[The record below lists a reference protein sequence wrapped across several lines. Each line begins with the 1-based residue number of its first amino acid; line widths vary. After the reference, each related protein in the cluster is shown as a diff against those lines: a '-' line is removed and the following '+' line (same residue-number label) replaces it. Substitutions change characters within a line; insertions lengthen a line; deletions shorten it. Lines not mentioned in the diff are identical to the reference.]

1 MVTNK
6 DLQKKLKTARADIKE
21 LKEKVVGPGIVSL
34 KIGSIVM
41 LPNCDEWAFR
51 LGYIDHGNLDL
62 PKLEF
67 ERIEIP
73 E

>member
-1 MVTNK
+1 MATNK
-6 DLQKKLKTARADIKE
+6 DLQKKLKTARAEING
-21 LKEKVVGPGIVSL
+21 LKDKVVGPGVVSL
-34 KIGSIVM
+34 KIGSIVT
-41 LPNCDEWAFR
+41 LPDCDEWAFR
-51 LGYIDHGNLDL
+51 LGYIDHGNIDL

>member
-1 MVTNK
+1 MVTNTK
-6 DLQKKLKTARADIKE
+6 LQTNLKKARAEIKE
-21 LKEKVVGPGIVSL
+21 LKDKVVGPGIVSL
-34 KIGSIVM
+34 KIGSIVT
-41 LPNCDEWAFR
+41 LPDCDKWAFR
-51 LGYIDHGNLDL
+51 LGYINHGNLDL